1 MEIEM
6 ETHTKRLKQRGR
18 EGGRKRTRERQRHTQ
33 RQTETE
39 RVRELQ
45 YSRLLPES
53 PQGSGGLLARA
64 RSPSPGGERCKR
76 PGGGRLGNTR
86 QPALPAHAPFWPP
99 PPARQCRRGAVPGS
113 KA

>member
-1 MEIEM
+1 
-6 ETHTKRLKQRGR
+6 LGVCVFD
-18 EGGRKRTRERQRHTQ
+18 RER
-33 RQTETE
+33 ENE
-39 RVRELQ
+39 RERLRERENEIKKERKRELQ

-53 PQGSGGLLARA
+53 PHGHGGLLARA

-86 QPALPAHAPFWPP
+86 QPALPAHAPFWPA